1 LDFSSI
7 SFGVE
12 RSLATATL
20 RRRQH
25 CASVTTET
33 ISKEAILLVVCATR
47 STRPLCSAVIS
58 SSVNRPLWGWLF
70 QDPLE
75 LAHRFA
81 LDQIGGLH
89 SFQCRC
95 HCVSKR
101 QRHGDDDYAK
111 GNELDQ
117 IIWPFSVGVSI
128 TEETRSANAQ
138 RVGSFHV
145 YCIPFTN
152 EMTILMQQYGQLF
165 GSTRWIAKVT
175 PPSPCQTHENASAAL
190 F

>member
-1 LDFSSI
+1 MCQLDRVAALSSQQL
-7 SFGVE
+7 GQ
-12 RSLATATL
+12 RSALGLA
-20 RRRQH
+20 
-25 CASVTTET
+25 VPG
-33 ISKEAILLVVCATR
+33 
-47 STRPLCSAVIS
+47 PL
-58 SSVNRPLWGWLF
+58 
-70 QDPLE
+70 D

-81 LDQIGGLH
+81 LDQIDGLR

-95 HCVSKR
+95 HCASKR
-101 QRHGDDDYAK
+101 QRHGDDDYSK
-111 GNELDQ
+111 GDELDQ

-175 PPSPCQTHENASAAL
+175 LP
-190 F
+190 

>member
-1 LDFSSI
+1 MYVFR
-7 SFGVE
+7 GRTQPRAVA
-12 RSLATATL
+12 RSDCSDCCLNFTNSARFFTL
-20 RRRQH
+20 
-25 CASVTTET
+25 
-33 ISKEAILLVVCATR
+33 
-47 STRPLCSAVIS
+47 
-58 SSVNRPLWGWLF
+58 WL
-70 QDPLE
+70 
-75 LAHRFA
+75 R
-81 LDQIGGLH
+81 

-95 HCVSKR
+95 HCASKR
-101 QRHGDDDYAK
+101 QRHGDDDYSK
-111 GNELDQ
+111 GDELDQ